1 MVLLVSQSG
10 IFFGVEARILT
21 KETHEDLT
29 LRHDQIL
36 NGVIGQKGLV
46 SKVEELYKWLQQ
58 NHGRNSILSNIKD
71 ILISGGILAVLI
83 GYILNK

>member
-1 MVLLVSQSG
+1 M
-10 IFFGVEARILT
+10 T

>member
-1 MVLLVSQSG
+1 M
-10 IFFGVEARILT
+10 EARILT